1 MPKRLA
7 PAAWAPFCGSP
18 CAGPPGILAGAI
30 LVALN
35 ISKELTMTLL
45 MRPTGVHTLAT
56 RLWSTTAGEVL
67 DFRVAAPY
75 ALTLVLLTAAPTW
88 LLVRTTLEPE
98 RR

>member
-1 MPKRLA
+1 
-7 PAAWAPFCGSP
+7 
-18 CAGPPGILAGAI
+18 
-30 LVALN
+30 
-35 ISKELTMTLL
+35 
-45 MRPTGVHTLAT
+45 
-56 RLWSTTAGEVL
+56 VL